1 MSEHPERAA
10 TPAEAAEG
18 ELSLARIALA
28 ERDFRHTATHL
39 GNAIGCDPSHL
50 PGYALIGELVDAV
63 GGARAAAELFPLD
76 RSAHVGTAAVRAD
89 LYARAGEIRD
99 AVGLLASI
107 TASAPE
113 LPWAA
118 APWFAPDLAEVLPD
132 RDVAEVAGKFIG
144 DLGDPVPEELR
155 APLTPWLDL
164 VRAMVARPGTDPS
177 MITVMSGF
185 ARRLG
190 AVDEAIG
197 WCRTVAEQEAMAG
210 TPTPIPLIMLGYA
223 YRAAR
228 QPDETA
234 DAWQRAL
241 ALDPDNLD
249 LLIDL
254 AELAIGGGDFDGA
267 LRWARQAATLDPEHV
282 KPVAVDLYA
291 RYRRT
296 VTDRR
301 VGDIGPLI
309 DLVDLVRTR
318 LDQPYPRVLLR
329 SACASV
335 HWLNVVPAG
344 TEASE
349 SPSAV
354 AACRSLFPELTPT
367 VREVREPDPR
377 KPASTD
383 HGTPIWSYE
392 GMNAVATVPPASPI
406 AAEKLYQTAQGHWH
420 DPFDAYDRS
429 VGLAGLDEAELLG
442 LLAHV
447 PPAPDHDPWPGLRD
461 SSPTYWQRLAQAWTC
476 VGILHRH
483 AEQPWETS
491 ARRGMLLRLLNGP
504 DDWTVDAAAFALCV
518 SAWVFPEQRVD
529 VAEAITG
536 RYLVAAQAL
545 GKRPTELHDPLA
557 EVLLA
562 CPAVELPASRLA
574 RDFLTID

>member
-28 ERDFRHTATHL
+28 EQDFRHTATHL

-63 GGARAAAELFPLD
+63 GGAGAAAELFPLD

-89 LYARAGEIRD
+89 LYARAGEIRH

-113 LPWAA
+113 FPWAA

-155 APLTPWLDL
+155 APLAPWLDL

-177 MITVMSGF
+177 MVTVMSGF

-210 TPTPIPLIMLGYA
+210 APTPIPLIMLGYA
-223 YRAAR
+223 YRAAH
-228 QPDETA
+228 QPEETA
-234 DAWQRAL
+234 AVWQRAL
-241 ALDPDNLD
+241 ALDPGNLE

-254 AELAIGGGDFDGA
+254 AELAIGAGDFDGA
-267 LRWARQAATLDPEHV
+267 LRWARQAAALDPEHV
-282 KPVAVDLYA
+282 KPIAVDLYA

-296 VTDRR
+296 VTDER

-309 DLVDLVRTR
+309 DLADLARTQP
-318 LDQPYPRVLLR
+318 DQPYPRVLLR
-329 SACASV
+329 SACARV

-344 TEASE
+344 TEGSE
-349 SPSAV
+349 SPS
-354 AACRSLFPELTPT
+354 
-367 VREVREPDPR
+367 
-377 KPASTD
+377 
-383 HGTPIWSYE
+383 
-392 GMNAVATVPPASPI
+392 VATVPSASPI
-406 AAEKLYQTAQGHWH
+406 AAEKLYQTVQGYWR
-420 DPFDAYDRS
+420 DPLDAYDRS

-447 PPAPDHDPWPGLRD
+447 PPAPDHDPWPGLPD
-461 SSPTYWQRLAQAWTC
+461 SSPAYWQRLAQAWTC
-476 VGILHRH
+476 VGILHLRT
-483 AEQPWETS
+483 EQQWETS
-491 ARRGMLLRLLNGP
+491 VRRGLLLRLLNGP
-504 DDWTVDAAAFALCV
+504 EDGTVDAAAFALCV
-518 SAWVFPEQRVD
+518 SAWVFPRQRAD
-529 VAEAITG
+529 VAEAITR
-536 RYLVAAQAL
+536 RYLVAARAV
-545 GKRPTELHDPLA
+545 GERPAELRDPLA

-562 CPAVELPASRLA
+562 CPAVELRASRLA
-574 RDFLTID
+574 RDFRTLD